1 MPPQALAERQHL
13 AVGIVLSVLLGQQ
26 RQAFAALYR
35 AADLQCSG
43 LLIAY
48 LCTFADSALGI
59 AMKKLT
65 AILLTLVVCAPAM
78 AQLKTPKPPEKR
90 YYMETSINVVKYSEP
105 GLTIGPTALR
115 VTLGKKTTET
125 FGYEGMLGFSVRNA
139 ETAYIST
146 AGTTTSVAGEVN
158 NLYGLYIKARRNLG
172 ADLEIFGK
180 LRMASGERTLS
191 TYPTGLSAADNKFI
205 SFSYGLG
212 AKAVVEKDMSVV
224 FDYMSYYNKGL
235 TSVDAF
241 SLGLSL
247 DF

>member
-1 MPPQALAERQHL
+1 
-13 AVGIVLSVLLGQQ
+13 
-26 RQAFAALYR
+26 
-35 AADLQCSG
+35 
-43 LLIAY
+43 
-48 LCTFADSALGI
+48 
-59 AMKKLT
+59 MKKLI
-65 AILLTLVVCAPAM
+65 AIFLTLVVCAPVM

-115 VTLGKKTTET
+115 VILGKKTSET

-146 AGTTTSVAGEVN
+146 TGTTTSVAGGVT
-158 NLYGLYIKARRNLG
+158 NLYGLYIKARKNLG

-180 LRMASGERTLS
+180 LGMASGERTLS

-212 AKAVVEKDMSVV
+212 TKAVVEKDMSVV

>member
-1 MPPQALAERQHL
+1 MNK
-13 AVGIVLSVLLGQQ
+13 
-26 RQAFAALYR
+26 
-35 AADLQCSG
+35 
-43 LLIAY
+43 LIA
-48 LCTFADSALGI
+48 F
-59 AMKKLT
+59 
-65 AILLTLVVCAPAM
+65 LLTFVVCAPAM
-78 AQLKTPKPPEKR
+78 AQLKTPKPPEKLF
-90 YYMETSINVVKYSEP
+90 YMETSINVVKYSEP

-115 VTLGKKTTET
+115 VTLGKKTSET
-125 FGYEGMLGFSVRNA
+125 FGYEGMLGFNVRNA

-146 AGTTTSVAGEVN
+146 TGTTTSVAGGVT
-158 NLYGLYIKARRNLG
+158 NLYGLYIKARKNLG

-180 LRMASGERTLS
+180 LGLASGQRTLS
-191 TYPTGLSAADNKFI
+191 TYPTGLSADDNKFI

>member
-1 MPPQALAERQHL
+1 MW
-13 AVGIVLSVLLGQQ
+13 S
-26 RQAFAALYR
+26 
-35 AADLQCSG
+35 D
-43 LLIAY
+43 
-48 LCTFADSALGI
+48 
-59 AMKKLT
+59 AMKKMI
-65 AILLTLVVCAPAM
+65 AALLGLAAAASAL
-78 AQLKTPKPPEKR
+78 AQLKSPKPPEKLF
-90 YYMETSINVVKYSEP
+90 YMETSINVVKYSEP

-115 VTLGKKTTET
+115 VTLGKKTSET

-139 ETAYIST
+139 ETPYVSS
-146 AGTTTSVAGEVN
+146 AGTTTLVAGEIN

-172 ADLEIFGK
+172 SDLEIFGK
-180 LRMASGERTLS
+180 LGMASGERTLS

-224 FDYMSYYNKGL
+224 FDYMSYYHKGL

>member
-1 MPPQALAERQHL
+1 
-13 AVGIVLSVLLGQQ
+13 
-26 RQAFAALYR
+26 
-35 AADLQCSG
+35 
-43 LLIAY
+43 
-48 LCTFADSALGI
+48 
-59 AMKKLT
+59 MKKLI
-65 AILLTLVVCAPAM
+65 AFLLTFVVCAPAM
-78 AQLKTPKPPEKR
+78 AQLKTPKPPEKLF
-90 YYMETSINVVKYSEP
+90 YMETSINVVKYSEP

-125 FGYEGMLGFSVRNA
+125 FGYEGMLGFNVRNA

-146 AGTTTSVAGEVN
+146 TGTTTSVAGGVT
-158 NLYGLYIKARRNLG
+158 NLYGLYIKARKNLG

-180 LRMASGERTLS
+180 LGLASGERTLS

-212 AKAVVEKDMSVV
+212 AKAVVEKDISVV

>member
-1 MPPQALAERQHL
+1 
-13 AVGIVLSVLLGQQ
+13 
-26 RQAFAALYR
+26 
-35 AADLQCSG
+35 
-43 LLIAY
+43 
-48 LCTFADSALGI
+48 
-59 AMKKLT
+59 MKKLI
-65 AILLTLVVCAPAM
+65 ALFLTFVVCAPAM
-78 AQLKTPKPPEKR
+78 AQLKTPKPPEKLF
-90 YYMETSINVVKYSEP
+90 YMETSINVVKYSEP

-125 FGYEGMLGFSVRNA
+125 FGYEGMLGFNVRNA

-146 AGTTTSVAGEVN
+146 TGTTTSVAGGVT
-158 NLYGLYIKARRNLG
+158 NLYGLYIKARKNLG

-180 LRMASGERTLS
+180 LGLASGERTLS
-191 TYPTGLSAADNKFI
+191 TYPTRLSAADNKFI
-205 SFSYGLG
+205 NFSYGLG

>member
-1 MPPQALAERQHL
+1 
-13 AVGIVLSVLLGQQ
+13 
-26 RQAFAALYR
+26 
-35 AADLQCSG
+35 
-43 LLIAY
+43 
-48 LCTFADSALGI
+48 
-59 AMKKLT
+59 MKKLI
-65 AILLTLVVCAPAM
+65 AIFLTLVVCAPVM

-125 FGYEGMLGFSVRNA
+125 FGYEGMLGFNVRNA

-146 AGTTTSVAGEVN
+146 TGTTTSVAGGVT
-158 NLYGLYIKARRNLG
+158 NLYGLYIKARKNLG
-172 ADLEIFGK
+172 ADMEIFGK
-180 LRMASGERTLS
+180 LGMASGERTLS

>member
-1 MPPQALAERQHL
+1 
-13 AVGIVLSVLLGQQ
+13 
-26 RQAFAALYR
+26 
-35 AADLQCSG
+35 
-43 LLIAY
+43 
-48 LCTFADSALGI
+48 
-59 AMKKLT
+59 MKKLI
-65 AILLTLVVCAPAM
+65 AIFLTLVVCAPVM

-90 YYMETSINVVKYSEP
+90 FYMETSINVVKYSEP

-125 FGYEGMLGFSVRNA
+125 FGYEGMLAFNVRSA
-139 ETAYIST
+139 ETAYISATGT
-146 AGTTTSVAGEVN
+146 ATTTSVAGGVT
-158 NLYGLYIKARRNLG
+158 NLYGLYIKARKNLG

-180 LRMASGERTLS
+180 LGMASGERTLS

>member
-1 MPPQALAERQHL
+1 L
-13 AVGIVLSVLLGQQ
+13 
-26 RQAFAALYR
+26 
-35 AADLQCSG
+35 
-43 LLIAY
+43 
-48 LCTFADSALGI
+48 TF
-59 AMKKLT
+59 
-65 AILLTLVVCAPAM
+65 VVCAPAM
-78 AQLKTPKPPEKR
+78 AQLKTPKPPEKLF
-90 YYMETSINVVKYSEP
+90 YMETSINVVKYSES

-125 FGYEGMLGFSVRNA
+125 FGYEGMLGFNVRNA

-146 AGTTTSVAGEVN
+146 TGTTTSVAGGVT
-158 NLYGLYIKARRNLG
+158 NLYGLYIKARKNLG

-180 LRMASGERTLS
+180 LGLASGERTLS

-212 AKAVVEKDMSVV
+212 AKAVVEKDISVV

>member
-1 MPPQALAERQHL
+1 MVLGLA
-13 AVGIVLSVLLGQQ
+13 LSVP
-26 RQAFAALYR
+26 
-35 AADLQCSG
+35 
-43 LLIAY
+43 
-48 LCTFADSALGI
+48 
-59 AMKKLT
+59 
-65 AILLTLVVCAPAM
+65 VM
-78 AQLKTPKPPEKR
+78 AQLKSPKPPEKR

-115 VTLGKKTTET
+115 VILGKKTSET
-125 FGYEGMLGFSVRNA
+125 FGYEGMLAFNVRSA
-139 ETAYIST
+139 ETAYISATGT
-146 AGTTTSVAGEVN
+146 ATTTSVAGGVT
-158 NLYGLYIKARRNLG
+158 NLYGLYIKARKNLG
-172 ADLEIFGK
+172 ADMEIFGK
-180 LRMASGERTLS
+180 LGMASGERTLS

>member
-1 MPPQALAERQHL
+1 MGVDNGRLLP
-13 AVGIVLSVLLGQQ
+13 LSPTGAQLH
-26 RQAFAALYR
+26 
-35 AADLQCSG
+35 CSG

-48 LCTFADSALGI
+48 SCTFADSACGV
-59 AMKKLT
+59 AMKHLF
-65 AILLTLVVCAPAM
+65 AILLGLALSAPAM
-78 AQLKTPKPPEKR
+78 AQLKSPKPPEKR

-115 VTLGKKTTET
+115 VTLGKKTSET

-139 ETAYIST
+139 ETAYISATSTTTTT
-146 AGTTTSVAGEVN
+146 ATTTSVTGEIN
-158 NLYGLYIKARRNLG
+158 NLYGLYIKARKNLG
-172 ADLEIFGK
+172 SDLEIFGK
-180 LRMASGERTLS
+180 LGMASGERTLS

-212 AKAVVEKDMSVV
+212 AKAAVEKDMSVV
-224 FDYMSYYNKGL
+224 FDYMSYYHKGL

>member
-1 MPPQALAERQHL
+1 
-13 AVGIVLSVLLGQQ
+13 
-26 RQAFAALYR
+26 
-35 AADLQCSG
+35 
-43 LLIAY
+43 
-48 LCTFADSALGI
+48 
-59 AMKKLT
+59 MKKLI
-65 AILLTLVVCAPAM
+65 AIFLTLLVCAPVM

-90 YYMETSINVVKYSEP
+90 YYMETSINVV
-105 GLTIGPTALR
+105 TIGPTALR

-125 FGYEGMLGFSVRNA
+125 FGYEGMLGFNVRNA
-139 ETAYIST
+139 ETAYISATGTTTTT
-146 AGTTTSVAGEVN
+146 ATTTSVAGGVT
-158 NLYGLYIKARRNLG
+158 NLYGLYIKARKNLG
-172 ADLEIFGK
+172 SDMEIFGK
-180 LRMASGERTLS
+180 LGMASGERTLS

>member
-1 MPPQALAERQHL
+1 
-13 AVGIVLSVLLGQQ
+13 
-26 RQAFAALYR
+26 
-35 AADLQCSG
+35 
-43 LLIAY
+43 
-48 LCTFADSALGI
+48 
-59 AMKKLT
+59 MKKLI
-65 AILLTLVVCAPAM
+65 AIFLTLVVCAPVM

-90 YYMETSINVVKYSEP
+90 FYMETSINVVKYSEP

-139 ETAYIST
+139 ETAYISAT
-146 AGTTTSVAGEVN
+146 GTTTTTSTTTAVTGEIN

-172 ADLEIFGK
+172 PELEIFGK
-180 LRMASGERTLS
+180 LGMASGERTLS
-191 TYPTGLSAADNKFI
+191 TYPTGLSAAENKFI